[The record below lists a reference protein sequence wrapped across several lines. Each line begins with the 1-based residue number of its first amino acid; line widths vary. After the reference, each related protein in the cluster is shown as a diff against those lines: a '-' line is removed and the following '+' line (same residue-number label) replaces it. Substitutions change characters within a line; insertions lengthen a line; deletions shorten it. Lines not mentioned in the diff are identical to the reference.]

1 MSLAVL
7 VLGLVVMVAASH
19 PLPFAKVEGWDE
31 TRVDKLLTSLENTN
45 GWWVRVADRVYSPM
59 LEGSTVPS
67 DHKIENYYVV
77 LGQLPSDLEKDVVG
91 HDERFGG
98 VSIVH
103 SRHGAPTSRSPHSSR
118 AIAVHNKLR
127 LFVDIRGEGRTER
140 SLERSL
146 EEDRELQSAMDAIT
160 DESYMQEI
168 VKITSTG
175 SGAKEQRNV
184 QTGGHTTAE
193 KYIGCRMKTANLHV
207 QYVPFDARG
216 NPGMDIVGCAPGHD
230 SKFMILG
237 AHYDTLPVPPKKS
250 PGAMDNGSGVGVV
263 MSAMDAMAGQA
274 FQHSVCYTA
283 FDGEELGLLG
293 SHRLANEISAN
304 AKLKANFLG
313 AVTSDMSTGF
323 KKDATA
329 NRDYGWNSHN
339 SIILRKDPQHA
350 SRDGIHIDGDSGS
363 KALIKLFGDSAK
375 EVVAD
380 QHMPIMESTASVWNS
395 DQKSFHSAG
404 LPAIDICAANH
415 RAYQYWHHDHNTTD
429 VIDPVIGTQIARTT
443 VAATFSLAGRM
454 GERDMEESPDQA
466 TVPHFKGAKSF
477 EQVFGDV
484 DCNAVL
490 DKHDKHLAAKKAEGH
505 KAASTHTAHKATHD
519 ADDADEEAPRSHVAH
534 KHSHNVEHKAATHT
548 KIHTHMSKDLARH
561 LEETL
566 DSLEKEI
573 GQLAD
578 H

>member
-1 MSLAVL
+1 
-7 VLGLVVMVAASH
+7 MVAASH
-19 PLPFAKVEGWDE
+19 PLPFTKVEGWE
-31 TRVDKLLTSLENTN
+31 EGRVDKLLSNLEGTN
-45 GWWVRVADRVYSPM
+45 GWWVRIADRVYSPM
-59 LEGSTVPS
+59 LEGSSVPV
-67 DHKIENYYVV
+67 DHRIQNYFVV
-77 LGQLPSDLEKDVVG
+77 FGQLPSDLEKDVVG
-91 HDERFGG
+91 HDDRFGG

-103 SRHGAPTSRSPHSSR
+103 SRHGAPTAHTPHSSR
-118 AIAVHNKLR
+118 AIPVHDKLR
-127 LFVDIRGEGRTER
+127 LFVDIRNEARGDR
-140 SLERSL
+140 SLERDM
-146 EEDRELQSAMDAIT
+146 EEDRELTAAMDSIT

-168 VKITSTG
+168 IKITSTG
-175 SGAKEQRNV
+175 SGAKMQRNV

-216 NPGMDIVGCAPGHD
+216 NDGMDIVGCAPGHD
-230 SKFMILG
+230 AKFMILG

-263 MSAMDAMAGQA
+263 MSAMDAMSGQS

-293 SHRLANEISAN
+293 SHRLANEIA
-304 AKLKANFLG
+304 ADKHLKANFLG

-339 SIILRKDPQHA
+339 SIILRKDPHHA
-350 SRDGIHIDGDSGS
+350 SRDGIHIDGNSGS
-363 KALIKLFGDSAK
+363 KALIKLFGDTAK
-375 EVVAD
+375 EVVKD

-429 VIDPVIGTQIARTT
+429 VIDPIIGTQIARTT
-443 VAATFSLAGRM
+443 VAATFSLAGRK
-454 GERDMEESPDQA
+454 GERDMEESPDQP
-466 TVPHFKGAKSF
+466 TVPRFKGAKSF

-490 DKHDKHLAAKKAEGH
+490 DKHDKHAAAKH
-505 KAASTHTAHKATHD
+505 AASHSKVSASKHKVTE
-519 ADDADEEAPRSHVAH
+519 DEARDEAPVQSHGVAH
-534 KHSHNVEHKAATHT
+534 KHSSNAEHKAATHT
-548 KIHTHMSKDLARH
+548 KIHTYMSKDLAKH

-573 GQLAD
+573 GMLGD
-578 H
+578 R